1 MSGVDY
7 TFQLGFLR
15 IVASD
20 FAPSGGRY
28 VATKSYSFTVLD
40 DSATEGEESFLIVL
54 SGSGLPPAAVVTQA
68 DGAPCGGLN
77 DPCYSEVVIVDDE
90 SPPAQVS
97 GVRLEPGRGALTV
110 DWNAVVGA
118 TGYKVQWKSGAETF
132 ADAATD
138 SREAIISSGSTTRYS
153 IPGLTDGT
161 VYTVRVIATRTGA
174 PGDGAASAEVTGK
187 PGVPTLTIA
196 DAKATEGNAVEF
208 TVTLDPASASDV
220 TVAYATTDGTA
231 TAASSDADGA
241 DYTAPESDAQLTIS
255 ANQTSGTITIATGD
269 DTVDEDDETF
279 TLTLSTP
286 SSNAELGVQK
296 TATGT
301 IEDDDTDP
309 AAITNIGFTNVP
321 SSGQYG
327 LGDVIEVSVTFDAAV
342 DVTGSPHIVLQ
353 LPGAPAADRYAL
365 YDDSASSDTSWCSAR
380 R

>member
-1 MSGVDY
+1 M
-7 TFQLGFLR
+7 
-15 IVASD
+15 
-20 FAPSGGRY
+20 
-28 VATKSYSFTVLD
+28 
-40 DSATEGEESFLIVL
+40 
-54 SGSGLPPAAVVTQA
+54 
-68 DGAPCGGLN
+68 
-77 DPCYSEVVIVDDE
+77 
-90 SPPAQVS
+90 
-97 GVRLEPGRGALTV
+97 
-110 DWNAVVGA
+110 
-118 TGYKVQWKSGAETF
+118 QWKSGAETF

-138 SREAIISSGSTTRYS
+138 SREAIISSGSTTRHS

-174 PGDGAASAEVTGK
+174 PGDGAASDEVTGK

-220 TVAYATTDGTA
+220 TVAYATSDGTA
-231 TAASSDADGA
+231 TADSSDADGA
-241 DYTAPESDAQLTIS
+241 DYTAPESGAQLTIS
-255 ANQTSGTITIATGD
+255 ANQTSGTISIATGD

-279 TLTLSTP
+279 TVTLSDP

-342 DVTGSPHIVLQ
+342 DVTGSPHIALQ
-353 LPGAPAADRYAL
+353 LPGAPAAD
-365 YDDSASSDTSWCSAR
+365 SSTPSTTTARVRTPIWCSAR